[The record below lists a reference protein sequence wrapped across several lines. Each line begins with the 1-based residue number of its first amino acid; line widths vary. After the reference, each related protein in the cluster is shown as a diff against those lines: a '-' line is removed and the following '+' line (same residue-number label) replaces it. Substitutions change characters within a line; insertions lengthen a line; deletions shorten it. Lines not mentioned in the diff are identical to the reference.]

1 MELRKN
7 MNIFEPELSYQILGS
22 LFQVRKDYGLGQKES
37 IYKRVLKEELQSRG
51 LKVEEE
57 KSIPVLSVKSKKPIG
72 WYRPDLIVE
81 NKIVIELEV
90 YPHSYSQEHIKRTY
104 DYLRNSAYETAY
116 LANFGRSKMTYKRII
131 FPNGRKYKRE
141 HRRTNSE
148 CNTNSS

>member
-7 MNIFEPELSYQILGS
+7 VNIFEPELSYQVLGS
-22 LFQVRKDYGLGQKES
+22 LFQVRRDYGLGQKES
-37 IYKRVLKEELQSRG
+37 IYKRALKEELKSRG

-72 WYRPDLIVE
+72 WYRPDLVVE
-81 NKIVIELEV
+81 NKIIIELEI

-104 DYLRNSAYETAY
+104 DYLRNSAYEIAY

-131 FPNGRKYKRE
+131 FPNGKKFKYE
-141 HRRTNSE
+141 HRRINSKD
-148 CNTNSS
+148 NANSS